1 MAGANKTNKQLPAKI
16 LLRSKYLSDWTASSY
31 VLGSGEVGIC
41 TVPADTSL
49 GETQPTYLM
58 KVGDGTRT
66 WNDLPYVTALAG
78 DVYAWA
84 KAATKPTYTADE
96 ISGLDKYQPP
106 LVINFSNE
114 TTEYGQTT
122 YTADKDFNTIAAAV
136 NAGSEV
142 IACVTPSNTSFSDK
156 YFLPLQFYHSSTY
169 MPVMTFAGFHSES
182 NSMLV
187 NNSNIDTHSLI
198 YQELSIQGSGT
209 TWVSVEYNYYDSA
222 PINTILN
229 SGLKNPNALT
239 ITTSDGNMVYDGST
253 AKSLTVPSVPTDILK
268 YTTQTLTDDQKIQAR
283 TNIGI
288 TNEQISS
295 WDAATKTFIAEFSE
309 SDTSTKV
316 NMSTSLTDLKNA
328 INNGYQ
334 VFAKFTRRGTT
345 YMLPLA
351 VYMVAAST
359 TLARIAFSGA
369 VNMAPI
375 NNSEPKT
382 TIMTLISSDGGSTWT
397 WWNVHGTNK
406 YDIQS
411 LEETGVKCP
420 NALTIKLGDTTITYD
435 GSGPQTVTINDES
448 DKDLSQS
455 LLNKLFPIGYIYLS
469 TAATNPKD
477 LFGGTWERL
486 KDRFLLAAGDT
497 YSAGATGGEATH
509 KLTTAEMPSHTH
521 SAAVNGGTVNYGKNR
536 TTIGNFA
543 INTKGYED
551 GSTIF
556 PTGNGDAHNNMP
568 PYLAVY
574 MWKRTA

>member
-1 MAGANKTNKQLPAKI
+1 MAGANKMNKQLPAKI

-106 LVINFSNE
+106 LVVNFSNE

-122 YTADKDFNTIAAAV
+122 YMADKDFNTIAAAV

-142 IACVTPSNTSFSDK
+142 IACVTPSNTSFSDQ

-169 MPVMTFAGFHSES
+169 MPVMAFAGFHSES

-198 YQELSIQGSGT
+198 YQELSIRGSGT
-209 TWVSVEYNYYDSA
+209 TWVSVEYSYYDSV

-239 ITTSDGNMVYDGST
+239 ITTSDGNTVYDGST

-268 YTTQTLTDDQKIQAR
+268 YTTQTLTDDQKTQAR

-295 WDAATKTFIAEFSE
+295 WDAATQTFIAEFSE
-309 SDTSTKV
+309 PDNDTLVS
-316 NMSTSLTDLKNA
+316 MSTELTDLKNA

-334 VFAKFTRRGTT
+334 VLAKFTRRGTT
-345 YMLPLA
+345 YTLPLA
-351 VYMVAAST
+351 VYMFASPT
-359 TLARIAFSGA
+359 NIRIAFSGT
-369 VNMAPI
+369 VNMAPRD
-375 NNSEPKT
+375 NSEPKT
-382 TIMTLISSDGGSTWT
+382 TTMTLISSDGGLTWT

-411 LEETGVKCP
+411 LKETGVKCP
-420 NALTIKLGDTTITYD
+420 NALTIELGDTSISYD
-435 GSGPQTVTINDES
+435 GSSPQTMTI
-448 DKDLSQS
+448 LSQA
-455 LLNKLFPIGYIYLS
+455 LLDKIFPVGYIYLS
-469 TAATNPKD
+469 TVATNPKD

-509 KLTTAEMPSHTH
+509 TLTKDEMPSHNH
-521 SAAVNGGTVNYGKNR
+521 YAAINGGADSYGRNR
-536 TTIGNFA
+536 TTINSFA
-543 INTKGYED
+543 NNTKGYSD
-551 GSTIF
+551 SSTIF
-556 PTGNGDAHNNMP
+556 NTGGGGAHNNMP

>member
-1 MAGANKTNKQLPAKI
+1 MAGANKMNKQLPAKI

-31 VLGSGEVGIC
+31 VLESGEVGIC
-41 TVPADTSL
+41 VVPADTSL

-58 KVGDGTRT
+58 KVGDGART

-96 ISGLDKYQPP
+96 IGNL
-106 LVINFSNE
+106 SN
-114 TTEYGQTT
+114 YV
-122 YTADKDFNTIAAAV
+122 NTRI
-136 NAGSEV
+136 
-142 IACVTPSNTSFSDK
+142 
-156 YFLPLQFYHSSTY
+156 
-169 MPVMTFAGFHSES
+169 
-182 NSMLV
+182 
-187 NNSNIDTHSLI
+187 
-198 YQELSIQGSGT
+198 
-209 TWVSVEYNYYDSA
+209 
-222 PINTILN
+222 
-229 SGLKNPNALT
+229 
-239 ITTSDGNMVYDGST
+239 
-253 AKSLTVPSVPTDILK
+253 PTDILK
-268 YTTQTLTDDQKIQAR
+268 YSEQTLTDTQKTQAR

-288 TNEQISS
+288 TDEQISS
-295 WDAATKTFIAEFSE
+295 WDASTKTFIAEFSQP
-309 SDTSTKV
+309 DTSTEV
-316 NMSTSLTDLKNA
+316 NMSTSLNDLKNA

-334 VFAKFTRRGTT
+334 VFAKFTRCGTT

-351 VYMVAAST
+351 IYMVAAST
-359 TLARIAFSGA
+359 TLARIAFSGV
-369 VNMAPI
+369 VNMAPK

-382 TIMTLISSDGGSTWT
+382 TIMTLISSNGGSTWT

-411 LEETGVKCP
+411 LEETGLKNP
-420 NALTIKLGDTTITYD
+420 NALTIKLGDTTVTYD
-435 GSGPQTVTINDES
+435 GSAPQTVTIEDES

-469 TAATNPKD
+469 TVATNPKD
-477 LFGGTWERL
+477 LFGGTWEQL

-543 INTKGYED
+543 INTEGYED

-556 PTGNGDAHNNMP
+556 PTGNGAAHNNMP

>member
-1 MAGANKTNKQLPAKI
+1 MAGATANNKNNKQLSAKI

-96 ISGLDKYQPP
+96 IGNL
-106 LVINFSNE
+106 SN
-114 TTEYGQTT
+114 Y
-122 YTADKDFNTIAAAV
+122 V
-136 NAGSEV
+136 NV
-142 IACVTPSNTSFSDK
+142 RI
-156 YFLPLQFYHSSTY
+156 
-169 MPVMTFAGFHSES
+169 
-182 NSMLV
+182 
-187 NNSNIDTHSLI
+187 
-198 YQELSIQGSGT
+198 
-209 TWVSVEYNYYDSA
+209 
-222 PINTILN
+222 
-229 SGLKNPNALT
+229 
-239 ITTSDGNMVYDGST
+239 
-253 AKSLTVPSVPTDILK
+253 PTDILK
-268 YTTQTLTDDQKIQAR
+268 YSEQTLTDTQKTQAR

-288 TNEQISS
+288 TDDNI
-295 WDAATKTFIAEFSE
+295 ATWSTATQTFVAEFSE
-309 SDTSTKV
+309 SDTDTTV
-316 NMSTSLTDLKNA
+316 VMSTNLTDLKNA

-334 VFAKFTRRGTT
+334 VLAKFTRRGLT
-345 YMLPLA
+345 YTLPLA
-351 VYMVAAST
+351 IHMTAASS
-359 TLARIAFSGA
+359 LERIAFSGVVSMSSRA
-369 VNMAPI
+369 NM
-375 NNSEPKT
+375 EPAT
-382 TIMTLISSDGGSTWT
+382 TIMTLISSNGGSTWK
-397 WWNVHGTNK
+397 WWNVRGTNK

-435 GSGPQTVTINDES
+435 GSGPQTVTIEDES
-448 DKDLSQS
+448 NKDLSQT
-455 LLNKLFPIGYIYLS
+455 LLDKLFPIGYIYLS
-469 TAATNPKD
+469 TVATNPKD
-477 LFGGTWERL
+477 LFGGTWEQL
-486 KDRFLLAAGDT
+486 KDRFLLAAGDS

-543 INTKGYED
+543 IKQQGYED

-556 PTGNGDAHNNMP
+556 PTGNGAAHNNMP

>member
-96 ISGLDKYQPP
+96 IENLAGY
-106 LVINFSNE
+106 
-114 TTEYGQTT
+114 
-122 YTADKDFNTIAAAV
+122 V
-136 NAGSEV
+136 NAK
-142 IACVTPSNTSFSDK
+142 I
-156 YFLPLQFYHSSTY
+156 
-169 MPVMTFAGFHSES
+169 
-182 NSMLV
+182 
-187 NNSNIDTHSLI
+187 
-198 YQELSIQGSGT
+198 
-209 TWVSVEYNYYDSA
+209 
-222 PINTILN
+222 
-229 SGLKNPNALT
+229 
-239 ITTSDGNMVYDGST
+239 
-253 AKSLTVPSVPTDILK
+253 PTDILK
-268 YTTQTLTDDQKIQAR
+268 YNTQTLTDDQKTQAR

-288 TNEQISS
+288 TDTNIAT
-295 WDAATKTFIAEFSE
+295 WDAATQTFIAEFSQ
-309 SDTSTKV
+309 SDTDTEV

-334 VFAKFTRRGTT
+334 VLAKFTRRGTT
-345 YMLPLA
+345 YTLPLA
-351 VYMVAAST
+351 VYMVASSAT
-359 TLARIAFSGA
+359 RIAFSGA
-369 VNMAPI
+369 VNMAPRE
-375 NNSEPKT
+375 NTEPTT
-382 TIMTLISSDGGSTWT
+382 TIMTLISSNGGSTWE
-397 WWNVHGTNK
+397 WWNVRGTNK
-406 YDIQS
+406 YDIRS

-435 GSGPQTVTINDES
+435 GSGPQTVTIEDES
-448 DKDLSQS
+448 NKDLSQT
-455 LLNKLFPIGYIYLS
+455 LLDKLFPIGYIYLS
-469 TAATNPKD
+469 TAATDPKD

-497 YSAGATGGEATH
+497 YSAGTTGGEATH

-521 SAAVNGGTVNYGKNR
+521 SAAVNGGTDDYGKSR

-543 INTKGYED
+543 IKTQGYTD
-551 GSTIF
+551 GSTIL
-556 PTGNGDAHNNMP
+556 PTGSGVAHNNMP